1 MLPEV
6 LCRGSTYSELGLS
19 VLEST
24 SYVRFSI
31 PEQEFDARSEASPDL
46 SEQGCTHRLGLLAY
60 SSVLPPAHDPLLL
73 PLARNA

>member
-24 SYVRFSI
+24 SCARFSI
-31 PEQEFDARSEASPDL
+31 HEQDLDARSEASADL
-46 SEQGCTHRLGLLAY
+46 SEQLRTHRLDL
-60 SSVLPPAHDPLLL
+60 
-73 PLARNA
+73 